1 MEEKAILYLY
11 NNDGEY
17 GTQMEVL
24 SLSEALEKA
33 RKYEK
38 VSSVEDVKNNKFY
51 SFLNGKPILYN
62 LRQGENVLQ
71 ASIRWLKE

>member
-24 SLSEALEKA
+24 LLSEALEKA

-38 VSSVEDVKNNKFY
+38 VSSVEDIKNNKFY
-51 SFLNGKPILYN
+51 RKPILYN

>member
-11 NNDGEY
+11 NNDGDY

-38 VSSVEDVKNNKFY
+38 VSSVEDIKDNKFY

-71 ASIRWLKE
+71 AGIRWLKE

>member
-11 NNDGEY
+11 NNDGDY

-38 VSSVEDVKNNKFY
+38 VSSVELAKGVRKHGYIK
-51 SFLNGKPILYN
+51 KRKI
-62 LRQGENVLQ
+62 
-71 ASIRWLKE
+71 